1 MTSIIN
7 VLETQPSS
15 RYDELDP
22 AQEGNKNT
30 TFADLIIDGKS
41 LYQMLKRHD
50 LVPALGWGTEENQKQ
65 MIQYFLLKEPH
76 EYLYYR
82 YPILVCPWCGDEE
95 CGYISVKVD
104 REEDVVIWK
113 DFMLEHKNQP
123 LNIGP
128 FYFVWENYEKVIQ
141 GTLVMGEQ

>member
-1 MTSIIN
+1 MATIN

-15 RYDELDP
+15 RYDEFDP
-22 AQEGNKNT
+22 SQDGNKNT
-30 TFADLIIDGKS
+30 TFADIIIDGKS

-50 LVPALGWGTEENQKQ
+50 LVPALGWGSEQIQRQ

-95 CGYISVKVD
+95 CGYISVKVY

-128 FYFVWENYEKVIQ
+128 FYFVWENYERAIQ
-141 GTLVMGEQ
+141 GTLGMGEQ

>member
-1 MTSIIN
+1 MTTIN

-22 AQEGNKNT
+22 SQDGNKNT

-50 LVPALGWGTEENQKQ
+50 LVPALGWGSEENQRQ
-65 MIQYFLLKEPH
+65 MIQYLLLKEPH
-76 EYLYYR
+76 DHLYYR
-82 YPILVCPWCGDEE
+82 YPILVCPLCGHEE
-95 CGYISVKVD
+95 CGYISMKVD

-123 LNIGP
+123 LNVGP
-128 FYFVWENYEKVIQ
+128 FYFMWENYERAIQ
-141 GTLVMGEQ
+141 NTFGMVET

>member
-1 MTSIIN
+1 MTTIN

-22 AQEGNKNT
+22 SQDGNKNT

-50 LVPALGWGTEENQKQ
+50 LVPALGWGSEENQRQ
-65 MIQYFLLKEPH
+65 MIQYLLLKEPH

-113 DFMLEHKNQP
+113 DFILEHKNQP
-123 LNIGP
+123 LNVGP
-128 FYFVWENYEKVIQ
+128 FYFMWENYERSIQ
-141 GTLVMGEQ
+141 GTLGMGEQ

>member
-1 MTSIIN
+1 MTTIN

-22 AQEGNKNT
+22 SQDGNKNT

-50 LVPALGWGTEENQKQ
+50 LVPALGWGTEENQRQ

-82 YPILVCPWCGDEE
+82 YPILVCPLCGDEE

-104 REEDVVIWK
+104 RDEDVVIWK
-113 DFMLEHKNQP
+113 DFILEHKNQP

-128 FYFVWENYEKVIQ
+128 FYFVWENYERAIQ
-141 GTLVMGEQ
+141 NTFGMVEM

>member
-1 MTSIIN
+1 MTTIN

-22 AQEGNKNT
+22 SQDGNKNT

-41 LYQMLKRHD
+41 LYQMLKKHD
-50 LVPALGWGTEENQKQ
+50 LVPALGWGSEENQRQ
-65 MIQYFLLKEPH
+65 MIQYLLLKEPH
-76 EYLYYR
+76 DYLYYR
-82 YPILVCPWCGDEE
+82 YPILVCPLCGDEE
-95 CGYISVKVD
+95 CGYISMKVD

-123 LNIGP
+123 LNVGP
-128 FYFVWENYEKVIQ
+128 FYFMWENYERAIQ
-141 GTLVMGEQ
+141 NTFGMVET

>member
-1 MTSIIN
+1 MTTIN

-22 AQEGNKNT
+22 SQDGNKNT

-50 LVPALGWGTEENQKQ
+50 LVPALGWGTEENQRQ

-76 EYLYYR
+76 EYLFYR
-82 YPILVCPWCGDEE
+82 YPILVCPLCGDEE

-104 REEDVVIWK
+104 RDDDVVIWK

-123 LNIGP
+123 LNVGP
-128 FYFVWENYEKVIQ
+128 FYFMWENYERAIQ
-141 GTLVMGEQ
+141 NTFGMVET

>member
-1 MTSIIN
+1 MTTIN

-22 AQEGNKNT
+22 SQDGNKNT

-50 LVPALGWGTEENQKQ
+50 LVPALGWGTEENQRQ

-76 EYLYYR
+76 EYLFYR
-82 YPILVCPWCGDEE
+82 YPILVCPLCGDEE

-104 REEDVVIWK
+104 RDDDVVIWK

-123 LNIGP
+123 LNVGP
-128 FYFVWENYEKVIQ
+128 FYFMWDNYERAIQ
-141 GTLVMGEQ
+141 NTFGMVET

>member
-1 MTSIIN
+1 MTTIN

-22 AQEGNKNT
+22 SQDGNKNT

-50 LVPALGWGTEENQKQ
+50 LVPALGWGTEENQRQ
-65 MIQYFLLKEPH
+65 IIQYFLLKEPD

-82 YPILVCPWCGDEE
+82 YPILVCPLCGDEE

-104 REEDVVIWK
+104 RDDDVVIWK

-128 FYFVWENYEKVIQ
+128 FYFVWENYERAIQ
-141 GTLVMGEQ
+141 HTLGMGEQ

>member
-1 MTSIIN
+1 MTTIN

-22 AQEGNKNT
+22 SQDGNKNT

-50 LVPALGWGTEENQKQ
+50 LVPALGWGTEENQRQ

-76 EYLYYR
+76 DYLYYR
-82 YPILVCPWCGDEE
+82 YPILVCPLCGDEE

-104 REEDVVIWK
+104 RDDDVVIWK

-128 FYFVWENYEKVIQ
+128 FYFMWENYERAIQ
-141 GTLVMGEQ
+141 NTFGMVET

>member
-1 MTSIIN
+1 MTTIN

-22 AQEGNKNT
+22 SQDGNKNT

-50 LVPALGWGTEENQKQ
+50 LVPALGWGSEENQRQ
-65 MIQYFLLKEPH
+65 MIQYLLLKEPH
-76 EYLYYR
+76 DYLYYR
-82 YPILVCPWCGDEE
+82 YPILVCPLCGDEE
-95 CGYISVKVD
+95 CGYISMKVD

-123 LNIGP
+123 LNVGP
-128 FYFVWENYEKVIQ
+128 FYFMWGNYERAIQ
-141 GTLVMGEQ
+141 NTFGMVET